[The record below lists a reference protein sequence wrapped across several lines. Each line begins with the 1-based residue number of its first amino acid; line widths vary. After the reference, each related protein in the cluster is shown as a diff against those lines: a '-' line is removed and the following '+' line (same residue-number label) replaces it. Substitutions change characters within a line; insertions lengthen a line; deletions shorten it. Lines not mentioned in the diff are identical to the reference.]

1 MPSTAFAEYLISKVL
16 PHYYL
21 LSEIPGTDTKYVS
34 LRHYLN
40 HFLFKLKIPSP
51 LPRTA
56 LCKLTAEMCLHLGK
70 LNNPGEAAKNVFD
83 RLIDYMPL
91 VSSIPLILAEHR
103 MAPIFWWV

>member
-34 LRHYLN
+34 PRHWCLN
-40 HFLFKLKIPSP
+40 HYLFKLKIPP
-51 LPRTA
+51 QLPRTA

-70 LNNPGEAAKNVFD
+70 LSNPGEAAKNVFD

-91 VSSIPLILAEHR
+91 VSSIPI
-103 MAPIFWWV
+103 VG